1 MIIDLINNESFGYM
15 IEVPGV
21 HFCMNVIQDSK
32 KNFYRQEL
40 NRYYR
45 QALVLRNTYYTTHQ
59 FLANTLE
66 TRPVA
71 LSDFAKQD
79 LLKIKNCLRTIIR
92 KHGLLIT
99 SITGIKEFKDE
110 NELRIFLQRIIME
123 DYYFLRVY
131 FTSD

>member
-15 IEVPGV
+15 IEVPDI
-21 HFCMNVIQDSK
+21 HFCMQRINTAQG
-32 KNFYRQEL
+32 RL
-40 NRYYR
+40 PRYY
-45 QALVLRNTYYTTHQ
+45 QHALELRKTYYTTHQ

-79 LLKIKNCLRTIIR
+79 LLKIKHCLSNIIR

-99 SITGIKEFKDE
+99 STTGIKEFKDE

>member
-15 IEVPGV
+15 IEVPDI
-21 HFCMNVIQDSK
+21 HFCMQRINTAQG
-32 KNFYRQEL
+32 RL
-40 NRYYR
+40 PRYY
-45 QALVLRNTYYTTHQ
+45 QHALELRKTYYTTHQ

-79 LLKIKNCLRTIIR
+79 LLKIKHCLRTIIR

-99 SITGIKEFKDE
+99 STTK
-110 NELRIFLQRIIME
+110 NIFTTHHYGRLLLPTCLFHIRLTYHE
-123 DYYFLRVY
+123 SNNRF
-131 FTSD
+131 